1 MILEGFGITL
11 TPLQES
17 EIELVRFWRNSDEI
31 KRYALQQETISQEQ
45 QRQWFAS
52 LQKKEDEYFIIRI
65 DSVPVGLIWFNRL
78 DNNIETGFYIYD
90 TSFQNT
96 LTPYKIVTLFHRYL
110 FDEKGVERISCKIM
124 HDNPRAVRFNL
135 SLGYL
140 ECEQCPA
147 YNRYELSMEEYR
159 RANAKISKLLLKESV

>member
-65 DSVPVGLIWFNRL
+65 GSTPVGLIWFNRS
-78 DNNIETGFYIYD
+78 DTDIETGFYIYD
-90 TSFQNT
+90 TSRQNT

-110 FDEKGVERISCKIM
+110 FEEKGFERISCKIM
-124 HDNPRAVRFNL
+124 HNNLRAVRFNL
-135 SLGYL
+135 SLGYR
-140 ECEQCPA
+140 ESEICA
-147 YNRYELSMEEYR
+147 SYNRYELSRDEYR
-159 RANAKISKLLLKESV
+159 RANAKISKLLLKESA

>member
-17 EIELVRFWRNSDEI
+17 EIELVRFWRNSNEI

-78 DNNIETGFYIYD
+78 DNSIETGFYIYD

-110 FDEKGVERISCKIM
+110 FDEKGIERISCKIM
-124 HDNPRAVRFNL
+124 HNNPRAVRFNL
-135 SLGYL
+135 SLGYR
-140 ECEQCPA
+140 EYEQCAA